1 MLFRSDA
8 FQAAGIGV
16 QVVSG
21 DVSGAVQRVAASLG
35 VSQAISGA
43 TPESKAAWIKARQ
56 DKGHRVLM
64 VGDGLN
70 DAPVLSQADVSI
82 AMGTG
87 AALAQSQADV
97 IVQNAQLSEI
107 EALRKMSHT
116 TLKVVRQ
123 NLGWALAYNA
133 SAVPLAA
140 LGWMPPWVAG
150 IGIATV
156 PPFGPALK
164 VYSASSHDFG

>member
-1 MLFRSDA
+1 
-8 FQAAGIGV
+8 
-16 QVVSG
+16 
-21 DVSGAVQRVAASLG
+21 
-35 VSQAISGA
+35 
-43 TPESKAAWIKARQ
+43 
-56 DKGHRVLM
+56 M

-70 DAPVLSQADVSI
+70 DAPVLSQANVSI

-97 IVQNAQLSEI
+97 IVQSAQLSEI
-107 EALRKMSHT
+107 TSLRTMSKA

-150 IGIATV
+150 IGMAGSSLLV
-156 PPFGPALK
+156 VLNALRLRR
-164 VYSASSHDFG
+164 VR